1 MLCRRTRQA
10 ELEARRALLTPAEI
24 QREAMLRQTAIERRA
39 DPFPPPQ
46 AVPPGPLRVLADV
59 DTADIGEV
67 RIRYDAPHLVA
78 HLFHGRG
85 QPVAGGSV
93 CGRRARLRPSAPG
106 APAPPHR
113 VRRWPGWMRFGL
125 VSPG

>member
-39 DPFPPPQ
+39 DPFPPSQ
-46 AVPPGPLRVLADV
+46 AVPPGPLRVLADL

-67 RIRYDAPHLVA
+67 RIRYDDPHLVA
-78 HLFHGRG
+78 HVFHGR
-85 QPVAGGSV
+85 PVAGGSVV
-93 CGRRARLRPSAPG
+93 CGRRARLRPSAR
-106 APAPPHR
+106 PAPP
-113 VRRWPGWMRFGL
+113 RRLTG
-125 VSPG
+125 